1 MTSSLAAISEVAQ
14 LSIVLA
20 GGPDRIVVSGALMSR
35 PTANAC
41 STGGCSTLS
50 ERSIARTR
58 NTWLPAFTSEY
69 SMGDSHCSNG
79 CESSWHSKRLTCSL
93 AVKLA
98 NTSKTPS
105 TAITLTLP
113 IVVAGGVVSRT
124 TVHRHSAGDASLT
137 RETSTAR
144 TRRMCAPG
152 ARPEKVPLLGQ
163 LENDAASSAHSKVAS
178 GSSLSNTKVATD
190 APVSG
195 STAELSAGGPETM
208 PVSGGR
214 LSTTVQSHGVAGAPL
229 PASSDTYTRTWKV
242 CGPSGTPL

>member
-1 MTSSLAAISEVAQ
+1 MTSSLAAISKVAQ
-14 LSIVLA
+14 SSMLFA
-20 GGPDRIVVSGALMSR
+20 GGPDRIVVSGAEMSR

-69 SMGDSHCSNG
+69 SIGDEHCSNG
-79 CESSWHSKRLTCSL
+79 WESSWHSKRLTCSL

-98 NTSKTPS
+98 KTSKTPS
-105 TAITLTLP
+105 TAITLTLL
-113 IVVAGGVVSRT
+113 IVVVGGVVSRT
-124 TVHRHSAGDASLT
+124 TVHRHSAGDVSLT
-137 RETSTAR
+137 RATSTAR

-178 GSSLSNTKVATD
+178 GSSLSNTKVAMD
-190 APVSG
+190 CPVSG
-195 STAELSAGGPETM
+195 STAELGSDGPKTM
-208 PVSGGR
+208 LVSGGR
-214 LSTTVQSHGVAGAPL
+214 SSTTVQFHVVTGASP
-229 PASSDTYTRTWKV
+229 PASSDTYTRTWNV